1 MRQDDPIRNDPAPG
15 RMARS
20 LDRLVA
26 QIRACRV
33 CRDDPVGLRLPHEP
47 RPVLRV
53 STTARIAVCGQAPG
67 IRVHASGKP
76 FTDPS
81 GVRLRRWMAVTEDEF
96 YDTRR
101 IAIVP
106 VGFCFPG
113 YDAAGADLPPRRECA
128 PLWQARLFAELPKLE
143 LMLLIGHHAQRWHLG
158 AGAGGSMTRTVE
170 RWREILGSPGR
181 SRAIPLPHPS
191 WRNNAWVKRNPWFE
205 AEVIPLLQQ
214 EVRGLLE
221 HQVVR

>member
-1 MRQDDPIRNDPAPG
+1 
-15 RMARS
+15 MARS

-33 CRDDPVGLRLPHEP
+33 CRDNPVGPPLPHEP

-81 GVRLRRWMAVTEDEF
+81 GVRLRRWMGVTEDEF

-101 IAIVP
+101 VAVVP

-128 PLWQARLFAELPKLE
+128 PLWRARVFAELPRLE
-143 LMLLIGHHAQRWHLG
+143 LILLIGHHAQRWHLS
-158 AGAGGSMTRTVE
+158 GAGGSMTRTVE
-170 RWREILGSPGR
+170 RWREIYGRPGR
-181 SRAIPLPHPS
+181 CRAIPLPHPS
-191 WRNNAWVKRNPWFE
+191 WRNNAWVTKHPWFE
-205 AEVIPLLQQ
+205 AEVIPCLQQ
-214 EVRGLLE
+214 EVQRLLRYPAG
-221 HQVVR
+221 Q

>member
-1 MRQDDPIRNDPAPG
+1 
-15 RMARS
+15 MAGS

-33 CRDDPVGLRLPHEP
+33 CRDNPIGVQLPHDP

-53 STTARIAVCGQAPG
+53 SATARIAVCGQAPG

-81 GVRLRRWMAVTEDEF
+81 GVRLRRWMGVTDDEF

-113 YDAAGADLPPRRECA
+113 YDATGADLPPRRECA
-128 PLWQARLFAELPKLE
+128 PLWRARLFAELQSLE
-143 LMLLIGHHAQRWHLG
+143 LVLLVGHHAQRWHLG
-158 AGAGGSMTRTVE
+158 ADADRSMTRTVE
-170 RWREILGSPGR
+170 RWRDVFDRAGR
-181 SRAIPLPHPS
+181 CRAIPLPHPS
-191 WRNNAWVKRNPWFE
+191 WRNNAWMKKNPWFE
-205 AEVIPLLQQ
+205 ANVIPHIQH
-214 EVRGLLE
+214 EVRRLLE
-221 HQVVR
+221 VKT

>member
-1 MRQDDPIRNDPAPG
+1 MS
-15 RMARS
+15 RS

-33 CRDDPVGLRLPHEP
+33 CRDTPAGAPLPHEP

-53 STTARIAVCGQAPG
+53 SKTARIAVCGQAPG

-81 GVRLRRWMAVTEDEF
+81 GVRLRRWMGVTDDEF
-96 YDTRR
+96 YDVRR
-101 IAIVP
+101 IAMVP

-128 PLWQARLFAELPKLE
+128 PLWGARLFAELHALE
-143 LMLLIGHHAQRWHLG
+143 LVLLVGHHAQRWHLG
-158 AGAGGSMTRTVE
+158 SDAGGSMTRTVE
-170 RWREILGSPGR
+170 RWREIFDTSGR
-181 SRAIPLPHPS
+181 RRMIPLPHPS
-191 WRNNAWVKRNPWFE
+191 WRNNAWMKKNPWFE
-205 AEVIPLLQQ
+205 ADVIPHVQQEIRHLMEKNAARLPAEVIWKA
-214 EVRGLLE
+214 
-221 HQVVR
+221 